1 VYPKTPIAPIGP
13 GLSAR
18 AGVCG
23 ERLVGR
29 IVGSTS
35 TPAALEELRE
45 QANTDTES
53 LAQAVRDAF
62 DLARENLSAATTPEA
77 LTGSWMT
84 SWGRRKSSRTAGF
97 YQSKRP
103 QPKLRAICLST

>member
-1 VYPKTPIAPIGP
+1 
-13 GLSAR
+13 
-18 AGVCG
+18 
-23 ERLVGR
+23 LVGR

-62 DLARENLSAATTPEA
+62 DLARENLSAA
-77 LTGSWMT
+77 LTGSRMT
-84 SWGRRKSSRTAGF
+84 S
-97 YQSKRP
+97 
-103 QPKLRAICLST
+103 